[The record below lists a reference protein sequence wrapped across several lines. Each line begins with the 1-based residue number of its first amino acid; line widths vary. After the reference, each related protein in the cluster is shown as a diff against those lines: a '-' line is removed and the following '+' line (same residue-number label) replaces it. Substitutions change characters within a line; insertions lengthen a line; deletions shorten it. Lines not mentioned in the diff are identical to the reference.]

1 MYSIMIIEDDEDIRE
16 ELKLMLENALYKV
29 TALKEF
35 DRAEEEVRKN
45 CPDLIL
51 LDINLPG
58 TDGMKIC
65 RRIRRFSEVPVIFVT
80 SRNSSMD
87 ELNAIMTGG
96 DDYITKP
103 YNMPVLMARIQAV
116 LKRTA
121 AGREEERTVLN
132 CRGAVLNLLDG
143 TLSYGEEKT
152 ELTRTELR
160 ICYHLFCFKGQIVSR
175 ADLIENL
182 WEDQIFIDDNTLSV
196 NMTRIR
202 GKFNSIGAKG
212 FIETKRGQG
221 YKV

>member
-29 TALKEF
+29 TALEEF

-45 CPDLIL
+45 YPDLIL

-65 RRIRRFSEVPVIFVT
+65 RRIRRFSDVPVIFVT

-103 YNMPVLMARIQAV
+103 YHMPVLLARIQAV

-121 AGREEERTVLN
+121 GGRDEGKNVLN
-132 CRGAVLNLLDG
+132 CRGAVLNLLEG
-143 TLSYGEEKT
+143 TLAYGGEKT

-160 ICYHLFCFKGQIVSR
+160 ICYHLFCLKGQIVPR

-202 GKFNSIGAKG
+202 GKLNSLGAEG